1 MTKRALTVWLLKG
14 VVTAGLL
21 LWLFSNPEIR
31 AGLTGLRLLTPG
43 WLLLGF
49 AAAGFGQVLEAA
61 RWQGCLRTAG
71 VALPFFFVLRITLI
85 STAAGL
91 FSLGALGADAVKVIL
106 AGRRCP
112 GQRVAL
118 VASLGLD
125 HASAFP
131 AFVIMALFVISGLGG
146 SLTVGTGAWLALGM
160 AVGVFFAVG
169 LVLRRFRPEWHGR
182 LRRFLLDGR
191 TRQGFARAA
200 LLSVPLLLLHYLL
213 FYCAAQAI
221 GVVVPLVKFMGAAAV
236 ADLAAALP
244 VSIAG
249 LGVREK
255 AFVSVLGAWHGVP
268 PAEAVGLSLAGL
280 GLILCWALVG
290 VVCFLAEP
298 VLRKP
303 AL

>member
-1 MTKRALTVWLLKG
+1 MTKRSLAVWLLKG
-14 VVTAGLL
+14 GVTAGLL
-21 LWLFSNPEIR
+21 CWLFSNPEIR
-31 AGLTGLRLLTPG
+31 AGLAGLRLLTPG

-61 RWQGCLRTAG
+61 RWRVCLRTAG
-71 VALPFFFVLRITLI
+71 VGLPFLTVLRITLI

-91 FSLGALGADAVKVIL
+91 LSLGPLGADAVKVLL

-112 GQRVAL
+112 GQRVPL

-131 AFVIMALFVISGLGG
+131 AFVIMALFVISALG
-146 SLTVGTGAWLALGM
+146 SRLTVGKGAWLALGV
-160 AVGVFFAVG
+160 AVAVFFAVG
-169 LVLRRFRPEWHGR
+169 LVLRRFHPEWHGR
-182 LRRFLLDGR
+182 LRRFLLEVR
-191 TRQGFARAA
+191 TRQGFAEAA
-200 LLSVPLLLLHYLL
+200 LLSVPLLFLHFLL
-213 FYCAAQAI
+213 FYCAARAL
-221 GVVVPLVKFMGAAAV
+221 GVVVPVVKFVGAAAV

-255 AFVSVLGAWHGVP
+255 AFVSVLGAWHGVS
-268 PAEAVGLSLAGL
+268 PAQAIGLSLAGL

-290 VVCFLAEP
+290 VICFLAEP

-303 AL
+303 EG